1 MVTRVFRGKEIPA
14 ILTQIREEHGDE
26 AVILSTRE
34 LGREGIEVRVGIPRE
49 EMPSQQAVGA
59 PVHGLSSA
67 QPAIAWPDV
76 QERLGGRATLKE
88 LLVGQ
93 GMDAAVIDAIMAKL
107 PARIT
112 KKNSLT
118 SVLGHALAEVIPF
131 KTRFPNGRKV
141 ISFLGT
147 TGVGKTTTIA
157 KLAARLREALGL
169 RIALVSA
176 DYLRVGAG
184 YHLQTYA
191 SLLQVPCCAIDRNY
205 ALGEAIDRAIK
216 PFNDYDAV
224 FIDMPGTSPRDAK
237 RIGEI
242 KEWLESRPQIE
253 RALLLPAPGNSSDLR
268 FSAQMFG
275 RLEIHRLILTK
286 LDESGCI
293 GPVLSAAY
301 WSGRPVSF
309 LTTGQRVPE
318 DIEPASAERLAW
330 MLGRTLH

>member
-1 MVTRVFRGKEIPA
+1 MMVTRVFRGKEIPA
-14 ILTQIREEHGDE
+14 ILSEIRQQHGDE

-34 LGREGIEVRVGIPRE
+34 LGREGIEVRVGIPKE
-49 EMPSQQAVGA
+49 QPSSQVVMVSEGN
-59 PVHGLSSA
+59 VSS
-67 QPAIAWPDV
+67 QPSVAWPNL
-76 QERLGGRATLKE
+76 QERNGNRATIRE
-88 LLVGQ
+88 LLHGQ
-93 GMDAAVIDAIMAKL
+93 VMDSAVIDAILAKL

-112 KKNSLT
+112 KKNSITAELAK
-118 SVLGHALAEVIPF
+118 ALSEVIPF

-141 ISFLGT
+141 VAFLGA

-169 RIALVSA
+169 RIALISA
-176 DYLRVGAG
+176 DYVRVGAG

-191 SLLQVPCCAIDRNY
+191 SLLQVPCSMIDTNY
-205 ALGEAIDRAIK
+205 SLGEAIDRAVA
-216 PFNDYDAV
+216 PFKDYDAV
-224 FIDMPGTSPRDAK
+224 FIDMPGTSPRDNK
-237 RIGEI
+237 RIAEL
-242 KEWLESRPQIE
+242 KSWLDSRPQVE
-253 RALLLPAPGNSSDLR
+253 RALLLPAPGNSKDLR
-268 FSAQMFG
+268 YTAQMFG

-330 MLGRTLH
+330 MLSRTMH